1 MYTAFSLLCK
11 VILEMLSCLT
21 YIMRERQQKVAQL
34 FERPKPVILV
44 FMDGVGVAPPGPG
57 NAVSLAKTPNLDK
70 LWPGYPH
77 TYLHAA
83 GLNVGLPHGVDGN
96 SEVGHMNLGA
106 GKVVFQELPRI
117 DNAISSG
124 SFFENDHLKH
134 AFNCCKQGKL
144 HIMGLVGAGQVH
156 SSFGHLQ
163 ALLEMAAKEKVN
175 GDKVFLHVFTDGRD
189 SPPKGAAKYLDK
201 LEAEMT
207 HRKVGRIASLI
218 GRYFALD
225 RDDRWERT
233 QKAYDLIVNGQGEKV
248 KDWKQALDIS
258 YKNRKFDE
266 YLEPYVIAPDGN
278 PLATI
283 EPGDAVIFFNY
294 RPDRA
299 VQLTRAFEDEQF
311 PGWQRE
317 MLKDVYF
324 VGMSNY
330 EKGFPKNQAFPPENI
345 TNPLGKVISDNGL
358 RQLRIAESEKFPHVT
373 YFVNGR
379 NQVQYPGEDRIEVP
393 SPKDVATYDKKPEMS
408 SELVTDLLIKK
419 AKEEQY
425 DVIMVNFANPDMVA
439 HTGVLDASVTAME
452 VVDELIGKLT
462 EFVLEVGGA
471 MVITADHGN
480 AEEMINL
487 QDGSVDTKH
496 STNPVPLIIVKE
508 GLEAKE
514 LSFGILADVAPT
526 LLSLLGIE
534 KPVEMTG
541 RNLLV

>member
-1 MYTAFSLLCK
+1 MA
-11 VILEMLSCLT
+11 E
-21 YIMRERQQKVAQL
+21 L
-34 FERPKPVILV
+34 FNRPKPIVLV

-70 LWPGYPH
+70 LWPNYPH

-117 DNAISSG
+117 DNAIQSA
-124 SFFENDHLKH
+124 SFFENDQLKK
-134 AFNCCKQGKL
+134 AFECCENGKV

-156 SSFGHLQ
+156 SSFGHLL
-163 ALLEMAAKEKVN
+163 ALLEMAQKEKID
-175 GDKVFLHVFTDGRD
+175 GEKLFIHVFTDGRD
-189 SPPKGAAKYLDK
+189 SPPKGAAKFLEK
-201 LEAEMT
+201 LESELN
-207 HRKVGRIASLI
+207 HRNVGRIASLV
-218 GRYFALD
+218 GRYYAMD

-233 QKAYDLIVNGQGEKV
+233 QKAYDLMVHGKGQKV
-248 KDWKQALDIS
+248 ADWKQALDIS
-258 YKNRKFDE
+258 YKSNKFDE

-278 PLATI
+278 PLTTVD
-283 EPGDAVIFFNY
+283 PGDAVIFFNY

-299 VQLTRAFEDEQF
+299 VQITRAFEDENF
-311 PGWQRE
+311 PGWERE
-317 MLKDVYF
+317 KIQDLYF

-330 EKGFPKNQAFPPENI
+330 EKGFPEHQAFPPENI

-358 RQLRIAESEKFPHVT
+358 RQLRISESEKFPHVT

-379 NQVQYPGEDRIEVP
+379 NQIQYPGEDRIEVP

-408 SELVTDLLIKK
+408 SQLVTDMLIKK
-419 AKEEQY
+419 AKEEDY
-425 DVIMVNFANPDMVA
+425 DLIMVNFANPDMVA
-439 HTGVLDASVTAME
+439 HTGVLDATVKGME
-452 VVDELIGKLT
+452 FLDGLIGKLT
-462 EFVLEVGGA
+462 EFVLDVGGA

-508 GLEAKE
+508 GLEARE

-526 LLSLLGIE
+526 VLGLMGIN
-534 KPVEMTG
+534 KPTEMTG
-541 RNLLV
+541 RNLLA